1 MNLSCVIPT
10 HGRPDLLRM
19 SLASILAQ
27 TVPAAEIL
35 VVDDLGD
42 QQTADVVEQ
51 VQKTTTIPLRVVVNQ
66 VQPGAC
72 GSRNLG
78 AANARSDIVAFLDDD
93 DIWYPTYL
101 ERVTQRF
108 EEGGVDVVIVGLLR
122 RDLDG
127 SLQSL
132 ATREGL
138 TPDTLF
144 DQRSYMTGS
153 NLAIRKEAFDKAGRF
168 DPAVPVWN
176 DYDLFIRIVN
186 HAIPYAVLPD
196 VLVEWREHP
205 GDRITKP
212 SLRRANGLE
221 IFVRKHRSQLP
232 SAFQKEL
239 LAMALGIRRRHTTGV
254 LHKAALA
261 VQLARVIGFGEA
273 VKRVFQKSTGLK
285 SLSPK

>member
-1 MNLSCVIPT
+1 
-10 HGRPDLLRM
+10 
-19 SLASILAQ
+19 
-27 TVPAAEIL
+27 
-35 VVDDLGD
+35 
-42 QQTADVVEQ
+42 
-51 VQKTTTIPLRVVVNQ
+51 LRVVVNR

-78 AANARSDIVAFLDDD
+78 AANAASDTVAFLDDD
-93 DIWYPTYL
+93 DIWYPNYL

-108 EEGGVDVVIVGLLR
+108 TEGGVDVVIVGLLR

-132 ATREGL
+132 TTREGL
-138 TPDTLF
+138 TSDNLF

-186 HAIPYAVLPD
+186 RGIPYAVLPD

-212 SLRRANGLE
+212 SLRRASGLE
-221 IFVRKHRSQLP
+221 FFVQKHRAQLP
-232 SAFQKEL
+232 AALQQEL
-239 LAMALGIRRRHTTGV
+239 LAMALGIRRRHTTG
-254 LHKAALA
+254 LLQKAALA

-273 VKRVFQKSTGLK
+273 AKRVFQKSTGLK
-285 SLSPK
+285 SFSLK